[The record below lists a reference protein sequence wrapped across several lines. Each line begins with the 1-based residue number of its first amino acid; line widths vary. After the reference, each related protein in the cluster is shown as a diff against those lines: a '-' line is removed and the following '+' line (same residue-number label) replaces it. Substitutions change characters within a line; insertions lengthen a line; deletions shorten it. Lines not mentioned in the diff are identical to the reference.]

1 MDNTLEKKLWLKKA
15 AAITVLPFAALTFTG
30 CGGEDTAGPEE
41 SVAADDVA
49 QPEDT
54 EVEGEGTAEE
64 GIAEEGVG
72 AEGAEGE
79 LGYDGVYDQAFVD
92 ESASLVGQEVTVSA
106 EVNELISDNAFT
118 IAGTEDTDVQPI
130 LVVQASGNP
139 EIQQGLA
146 VAVTGTVRDAF
157 VVTDVESELGIELE
171 DEAYAEWENQR
182 YIVANNV
189 DTSVDA
195 DASEDQ
201 EEGEV

>member
-15 AAITVLPFAALTFTG
+15 AAITVLPFAALAFTG

-54 EVEGEGTAEE
+54 EVEGEGA
-64 GIAEEGVG
+64 AEEGVG
-72 AEGAEGE
+72 AEGAEGAEGE
-79 LGYDGVYDQAFVD
+79 LAYDGVYDQAFVD
-92 ESASLVGQEVTVSA
+92 ESTSLVGQEVTVSA

-130 LVVQASGNP
+130 LVVQSSGNP

-182 YIVANNV
+182 YIVANSV